1 MADPVTMTAM
11 QIGSQVVGNIAGAK
25 GKAAQEAAQNAAAMQ
40 NYLNQQNKEAMAND
54 RQNEKLM
61 DQLYDTK
68 RANDMIEY
76 ESMQELFGN
85 AAELQ
90 RQGLAVR
97 NDLLTKSRE
106 VQEANKINAMSRG
119 VDGSAL
125 NSRIEKLNRAQLL
138 KSDEDLTRQQ
148 SMQQET
154 ILQRR
159 SAQLASRQ
167 SEAISSNTWQPGNA
181 PTLYDNSSTFMAG
194 ALISSVGSIAGG
206 VMGYNK
212 FKGG

>member
-61 DQLYDTK
+61 DQLYNTK

-76 ESMQELFGN
+76 ESMKELFGN

-90 RQGLAVR
+90 RQGLAAR

-125 NSRIEKLNRAQLL
+125 NSRIEKLNRDQLL

-148 SMQQET
+148 SM
-154 ILQRR
+154 
-159 SAQLASRQ
+159 
-167 SEAISSNTWQPGNA
+167 
-181 PTLYDNSSTFMAG
+181 
-194 ALISSVGSIAGG
+194 
-206 VMGYNK
+206 
-212 FKGG
+212 

>member
-25 GKAAQEAAQNAAAMQ
+25 GRAAQEAAQNAAAMQ

-61 DQLYDTK
+61 DQLYNTK

-76 ESMQELFGN
+76 ESMKELFGN

-90 RQGLAVR
+90 RQGLAAR

-125 NSRIEKLNRAQLL
+125 NSRIEKLNRDQLL

-148 SMQQET
+148 SMQQDNL
-154 ILQRR
+154 LQRR
-159 SAQLASRQ
+159 STQLASRQ
-167 SEAISSNTWQPGNA
+167 SEAITGNTWQPGNA

-206 VMGYNK
+206 VMGYK
-212 FKGG
+212 EFKGG

>member
-25 GKAAQEAAQNAAAMQ
+25 GKAAQEAAQNAATLS
-40 NYLNQQNKEAMAND
+40 NYFQQQNKEAMASD

-61 DQLYDTK
+61 DQLYNTQ
-68 RANDMIEY
+68 RANEMLEY

-90 RQGLAVR
+90 RQGQVAR
-97 NDLLTKSRE
+97 NDLATKSRE

-125 NSRIEKLNRAQLL
+125 DNRISKLNIDQFV
-138 KSDEDLTRQQ
+138 KSSSDLNREQTMQQ
-148 SMQQET
+148 SNL
-154 ILQRR
+154 LQRR
-159 SAQLASRQ
+159 SGQLASRQ
-167 SEAISSNTWQPGNA
+167 SEAIIGNTFQFGRA
-181 PTLYDNSSTFMAG
+181 PTLYDNSSTFMTG

-212 FKGG
+212 YKGG